1 MLNVLPS
8 QHHLPGLAGVIRGG
22 KIGNPAGSL
31 PGLAGEVWGA
41 ICTVLSVVARAW
53 HPLRLA
59 DGVFLRVPSTPRL
72 LRIREL
78 KKRSWVGLRER
89 CKWVLVQTGAHR

>member
-8 QHHLPGLAGVIRGG
+8 QHHFPGLAGVIRGG

-53 HPLRLA
+53 AALHLAAESPAGPKHPKS
-59 DGVFLRVPSTPRL
+59 G
-72 LRIREL
+72 I
-78 KKRSWVGLRER
+78 
-89 CKWVLVQTGAHR
+89 QT